1 MSDYVIA
8 TASTCDLDR
17 NWLDEHNI
25 PLISYTFEIDGKVY
39 VDDCRAETR
48 HIIYKE
54 MREGKMPNTSQIT
67 TYNYYEFFRKLLS
80 GGKSVIFA
88 DMDRAISSSF
98 FNSTRAAEQ
107 IREEMPDADLY
118 IMDTRCITT
127 GLGFLIRHMTALK
140 EEGKSKEEVIAWGE
154 NNKLKIAHR
163 FMVDDLQWLR
173 KGGRLSNAASIV
185 GSLLSIKPL
194 IYLPD
199 DGSLVAYEKV
209 RGRKKAIHKLLESTE
224 KDIGDTVGKEIVLSH
239 SDCEEDGKM
248 WLQTVQE
255 RYPAANV
262 TLQELGP
269 VIGSH
274 IGPGF
279 LSIVY
284 LTDKRM
290 P

>member
-1 MSDYVIA
+1 MKKALTVILA
-8 TASTCDLDR
+8 VLLLAALLASTALADAGLQNFTEKTPYNGR
-17 NWLDEHNI
+17 
-25 PLISYTFEIDGKVY
+25 F
-39 VDDCRAETR
+39 VDVPQTAWYYGDVA
-48 HIIYKE
+48 KA
-54 MREGKMPNTSQIT
+54 TS
-67 TYNYYEFFRKLLS
+67 F
-80 GGKSVIFA
+80 G
-88 DMDRAISSSF
+88 
-98 FNSTRAAEQ
+98 
-107 IREEMPDADLY
+107 
-118 IMDTRCITT
+118 
-127 GLGFLIRHMTALK
+127 LIRGMTELK
-140 EEGKSKEEVIAWGE
+140 EQGKSKEEVIAWGE
-154 NNKLKIAHR
+154 ATKLKIVHR

-173 KGGRLSNAASIV
+173 RGGRLSNAATIV

-209 RGRKKAIHKLLESTE
+209 RGRKKAISRLLESTE
-224 KDIGDTVGKEIVLSH
+224 KDIGDTTGKQIILSH
-239 SDCEEDGKM
+239 SDCEEDGLK

-255 RYPAANV
+255 RYPAAEV

-284 LTDKRM
+284 LADKRI

>member
-1 MSDYVIA
+1 
-8 TASTCDLDR
+8 
-17 NWLDEHNI
+17 
-25 PLISYTFEIDGKVY
+25 
-39 VDDCRAETR
+39 
-48 HIIYKE
+48 
-54 MREGKMPNTSQIT
+54 
-67 TYNYYEFFRKLLS
+67 
-80 GGKSVIFA
+80 
-88 DMDRAISSSF
+88 
-98 FNSTRAAEQ
+98 
-107 IREEMPDADLY
+107 MPDADLY

-127 GLGFLIRHMTALK
+127 GLGFLIRGMTELK
-140 EEGKSKEEVIAWGE
+140 EQGKSKEEVIAWGE
-154 NNKLKIAHR
+154 ATKLKIVHR

-173 KGGRLSNAASIV
+173 RGGRLSNAATIV

-209 RGRKKAIHKLLESTE
+209 RGRKKAISRLLESTE
-224 KDIGDTVGKEIVLSH
+224 KDIGDTTGKQIILSH
-239 SDCEEDGKM
+239 SDCEEDGLK

-255 RYPAANV
+255 RYPAAEV

-284 LTDKRM
+284 LADKRI